1 MGQAFTYDNAPV
13 TLVPTPE
20 DMAARIMGF
29 APATD
34 AEALKLLRNRFPDS
48 PLSLRVA
55 ALDVLMRRAPRG
67 GRRSPLHR

>member
-1 MGQAFTYDNAPV
+1 MGQAFTYENAPV

-29 APATD
+29 APATN

-55 ALDVLMRRAPRG
+55 ALDVMRRARRG
-67 GRRSPLHR
+67 GRRSPLRP